1 MDKRI
6 IIPTDFSQNALN
18 GTRYALDLYAK
29 FHCEFY
35 FLNVFQL
42 EGYTTD
48 TLTLPEPGSESYAFT
63 ENHSKAEF
71 KKLLDILALHYDNPR
86 HQFLT
91 ISSFN
96 FLSEAI
102 AELIDKKDID
112 LVIMGTKGATNAK
125 GLIFGSNAVK
135 AMETITTCPV
145 LAIPEHSRFS
155 PLKEIVFPTD
165 YQNSYKRK
173 ALNILIEIV
182 KMHQASICVLHIQKE
197 EKLSNK
203 QEANKQLLED
213 ILNVTD
219 YSFHT
224 LFDTDLSEGITT
236 FAESRDSDMIAFI
249 NKKHSFLS
257 SLFSKP
263 LVKEIG
269 YDALLPIMALN

>member
-18 GTRYALDLYAK
+18 ATRYALDLYAK
-29 FHCEFY
+29 VHCEFY

-48 TLTLPEPGSESYAFT
+48 TLTLPEPGSESYVFT

-71 KKLLDILALHYDNPR
+71 IKLLDLLALQYDNPR
-86 HQFLT
+86 HQFHT

-102 AELIDKKDID
+102 TELIDKKDIN

-135 AMETITTCPV
+135 AMETITSCPV
-145 LAIPEHSRFS
+145 LAIPENSRFS

-165 YQNSYKRK
+165 YQISYKRK
-173 ALNILIEIV
+173 ALNSLIDIA
-182 KMHQASICVLHIQKE
+182 KMHQAAICVLHIQKE
-197 EKLSNK
+197 EKLSHK

-213 ILNVTD
+213 ILSITD

-224 LFDTDLSEGITT
+224 LSDTGLSKGITA

-257 SLFSKP
+257 GLFSKP